1 MGGAKYSLCAFPDG
15 GMTLPKRGKPA
26 RARRLKF
33 RLTRACEPGIILRD
47 VIHMRKNTG
56 PLFVAL
62 AAACW
67 SGAGV
72 FGKSVTWSPL
82 ATTGMRAIIAALV
95 MVLFRRGFR
104 VRLSRGN
111 LLGALCVSVTSI
123 LFMAANKLTTAA
135 NAIVLQYAMP
145 VFVILLVWLIYHQK
159 PVRRD
164 VVTTV
169 FVLAGV
175 FLCSADSIGGGN
187 LLGDALALLS
197 GFTYSFVFL
206 CARMKDTDPREY
218 ALLGVSLCM
227 PLSLF
232 AIGDPG
238 ATFTLSNALAFHG
251 LGLCLAGGYLFIA
264 VGMRHTS
271 PMTAAIASNIEPVL
285 NPIWVFLFLGEKP
298 GPLAVA
304 GAALVLLTVTVYS
317 VTARG
322 AKKPD
327 AV

>member
-1 MGGAKYSLCAFPDG
+1 MQK
-15 GMTLPKRGKPA
+15 K
-26 RARRLKF
+26 
-33 RLTRACEPGIILRD
+33 
-47 VIHMRKNTG
+47 TG

-62 AAACW
+62 AATFW

-72 FGKSVTWSPL
+72 LGKNATWAPL
-82 ATTGMRAIIAALV
+82 STTGARAIVALLI
-95 MVLFRRGFR
+95 MALFRGGFR
-104 VRLSRGN
+104 VRLSKGN
-111 LLGALCVSVTSI
+111 LLGALGVSVTSI

-145 VFVILLVWLIYHQK
+145 VFVILLVFLIYRQK

-164 VVTTV
+164 IVTTV

-175 FLCSADSIGGGN
+175 FLCSADSFGGGN

-218 ALLGVSLCM
+218 AFLGIAFCT

-232 AIGDPG
+232 AITDPG
-238 ATFTLSNALAFHG
+238 ATFTLENALTFLG
-251 LGLCLAGGYLFIA
+251 LGICLAGGYLLIA
-264 VGMRHTS
+264 VGMRTTS
-271 PMTAAIASNIEPVL
+271 PMAAAIAANIEPVL
-285 NPIWVFLFLGEKP
+285 NPLWVFLFLGEKP

-304 GAALVLLTVTVYS
+304 GAVLVLLTVTVYS
-317 VTARG
+317 VTARDT
-322 AKKPD
+322 KNPD

>member
-1 MGGAKYSLCAFPDG
+1 MQK
-15 GMTLPKRGKPA
+15 K
-26 RARRLKF
+26 
-33 RLTRACEPGIILRD
+33 
-47 VIHMRKNTG
+47 TG

-62 AAACW
+62 AATFW

-72 FGKSVTWSPL
+72 LGKNATWAPL
-82 ATTGMRAIIAALV
+82 SATGARAIVALLI
-95 MVLFRRGFR
+95 MALFRGGFR

-145 VFVILLVWLIYHQK
+145 VFVILLVFLIYRQK

-164 VVTTV
+164 IVTTV

-175 FLCSADSIGGGN
+175 FLCSADSFGGGN

-218 ALLGVSLCM
+218 AFLGVALCT

-232 AIGDPG
+232 AITDPG
-238 ATFTLSNALAFHG
+238 ATFTLGNALTFLG
-251 LGLCLAGGYLFIA
+251 LGICLAGGYLLIA
-264 VGMRHTS
+264 VGMRSTS
-271 PMTAAIASNIEPVL
+271 PMAAAIAANIEPVL
-285 NPIWVFLFLGEKP
+285 NPLWVFLFLGEKP

-304 GAALVLLTVTVYS
+304 GAVLVLLTVTVYS

-327 AV
+327 AA